1 MKKSPGL
8 ILTLLFITTLAFSQ
22 TLTQTIRGTV
32 LDADSRLPLIGATV
46 YLTPEIGT
54 VTDENGNFRL
64 EKVPVG
70 RADLALTYIGYE
82 NLQVP
87 NIVVNS
93 GKEVVLQ
100 LLMQESAVKM
110 AEVTVTATRNK
121 GEALNEMAMLSAR
134 SISPEETNRY
144 AGGFNDPSR
153 ILANFA
159 GITSTQDGSN
169 DIIVRGNSP
178 KYVQWRLEGE
188 QITNPNHFGDQSSVG
203 GSVSILNNNLLA
215 ASDFHT
221 GAFTAEFGD
230 VLSGVYDVRLR
241 NGNNEQVE
249 AVFGFGLLGTEL
261 TVEGPLGGGRPLTPK
276 GEPKKGSFELNS
288 SGRGGSDKLASVG
301 SPSGGRGKNGR
312 PSFLLNYRYS
322 TAGLLSQLGLL
333 GDFSG
338 VLKFQ
343 DATFKL
349 VFPTEKMGVFTL
361 YGMGGLSSFGFEDVT
376 PATWV
381 IPGDNAVE
389 AALRNDFDKK
399 SHLLNTGLKH
409 SINLGKKGLL
419 NSSLTYANERIQDDI
434 TEAGIV
440 KIYDENNE
448 FLRDSVISRRQ
459 QFEGDLRKPTYR
471 FSTTYNHKFNARH
484 KLQLGVKYTL
494 FAFDF
499 AQNQWPSEGSEPVS
513 LVDFDENVG
522 TLRNFASWKWR
533 ASERLSLVAGLHNM
547 NVLLNKKSTLEPR
560 LAVEWQAAPKSTFR
574 LGYGKHS
581 TMESI
586 HHYFTKLKQPD
597 GSFSEVNRDLGL
609 LKADHFVVGF
619 EQKIGK
625 NLRAKLEA
633 YYQRL
638 YDLPVENLDTSY
650 FATVVEGLDFRYVDL
665 VNEGKGR
672 NYGVEL
678 TLEKFFSQNYYFML
692 NASLYESKYTALDG
706 IERNTPFNGNYL
718 VNLLG
723 GKEFPNLG
731 RKKNQTLG
739 LNFKAFLAGG
749 HKIIP
754 LLRDAQ
760 GNLAVD
766 PKKGQVWDYS
776 KAFENSLE
784 DAYQIQVSASYKW
797 NKPRA
802 THELFLNLDNVTNH
816 KGRIMEFY
824 DENEPGR
831 VGYMTQFGFF
841 PNLMYRV
848 YF

>member
-1 MKKSPGL
+1 MKKSPGIIL
-8 ILTLLFITTLAFSQ
+8 ILLLFATIAFAQ
-22 TLTQTIRGTV
+22 TLTQTIRGSV
-32 LDADSRLPLIGATV
+32 LDSDSRLPLIGATV
-46 YLTPEIGT
+46 FLTPDIGT
-54 VTDENGNFRL
+54 VTDENGQFRFGN
-64 EKVPVG
+64 VPVG
-70 RADLALTYIGYE
+70 RVELTLTYVGYE

-93 GKEVVLQ
+93 GKEVVLY

-110 AEVTVTATRNK
+110 SEVTVTATRNK

-153 ILANFA
+153 ILSNFA

-221 GAFTAEFGD
+221 GAFTSEFGD

-249 AVFGFGLLGTEL
+249 CVFGFGLLGTEL
-261 TVEGPLGGGRPLTPK
+261 TVEGPLGI
-276 GEPKKGSFELNS
+276 GSRQS
-288 SGRGGSDKLASVG
+288 AVG
-301 SPSGGRGKNGR
+301 SRGAGK

-349 VFPTEKMGVFTL
+349 VFPTEKMGVFSL
-361 YGMGGLSSFGFEDVT
+361 YGMGGMSSFSFEDVT
-376 PATWV
+376 PAIWV

-389 AALRNDFDKK
+389 ATLRNDFDKK

-419 NSSLTYANERIQDDI
+419 NSSLTYSSEGIQDDI
-434 TEAGIV
+434 FESKLL

-448 FLRDSVISRRQ
+448 FVRDSVVSRRR

-471 FSTTYNHKFNARH
+471 LSTTYSHKFSARH
-484 KLQLGVKYTL
+484 KLQVGVKYTL
-494 FAFDF
+494 FDFDF
-499 AQNQWPSEGSEPVS
+499 AQNQWPSEGSEQLS
-513 LVDFDENVG
+513 LVDFDEEVG
-522 TLRNFASWKWR
+522 TLRNFVSWKWR
-533 ASERLSLVAGLHNM
+533 ASERLSVVVGLHNM
-547 NVLLNKKSTLEPR
+547 NVLLNSKSTLESR
-560 LAVEWQAAPKSTFR
+560 LAVEWKAAQSSILR

-581 TMESI
+581 TMEST
-586 HHYFTKLKQPD
+586 HHYFTKVKQAD
-597 GSFSEVNRDLGL
+597 GNYAEVNRDLGL
-609 LKADHFVVGF
+609 LKADHFVLGF

-625 NLRAKLEA
+625 NLRAKFEA
-633 YYQRL
+633 YYQHL
-638 YDLPVENLDTSY
+638 YDLPVEDLDTSY
-650 FATVVEGLDFRYVDL
+650 FATVVEGLDFRYVAL

-672 NYGVEL
+672 NYGIEL

-692 NASLYESKYTALDG
+692 NASLYKSKYTALDG

-739 LNFKAFLAGG
+739 LNFKAYLAGG
-749 HKIIP
+749 RKIIP
-754 LLRDAQ
+754 LLRDSD

-766 PKKGQVWDYS
+766 LEKGQVWDYS

-797 NKPRA
+797 NKPSA

-824 DENEPGR
+824 DENEPGK

>member
-1 MKKSPGL
+1 MKSSGL
-8 ILTLLFITTLAFSQ
+8 ILIQLFLTTLAFSQ
-22 TLTQTIRGTV
+22 TLTQTIRGNV
-32 LDADSRLPLIGATV
+32 LDVDSRLPLIGATI
-46 YLTPEIGT
+46 YLTPGPSPQREGSGT

-64 EKVPVG
+64 ENVPVG
-70 RADLALTYIGYE
+70 RADLAISYIGYE

-93 GKEVVLQ
+93 GKEVVLN

-153 ILANFA
+153 ILSNFA

-188 QITNPNHFGDQSSVG
+188 QITNPNHFGDQSAVG

-215 ASDFHT
+215 ASDFYT

-249 AVFGFGLLGTEL
+249 CVFGFGLLGTEL
-261 TVEGPLGGGRPLTPK
+261 TMEGPLGNGGRQTVN
-276 GEPKKGSFELNS
+276 G
-288 SGRGGSDKLASVG
+288 
-301 SPSGGRGKNGR
+301 GR

-376 PATWV
+376 PAIWV
-381 IPGDNAVE
+381 IPGDNAIE
-389 AALRNDFDKK
+389 ASLRNDFDKK
-399 SHLLNTGLKH
+399 SHLINTGLKH

-419 NSSLTYANERIQDDI
+419 NSSLTYSNERIQDDI

-471 FSTTYNHKFNARH
+471 MSTTYNHKFNARH

-499 AQNQWPSEGSEPVS
+499 AQNQWPSEGSERVS

-533 ASERLSLVAGLHNM
+533 ASERFSVVAGLHNM
-547 NVLLNKKSTLEPR
+547 NLLLNSKSTLEPR
-560 LAVEWQAAPKSTFR
+560 LALEWQAAPQSTLR

-586 HHYFTKLKQPD
+586 HHYFTKTKQPD
-597 GSFSEVNRDLGL
+597 GSYAEVNRDLGL
-609 LKADHFVVGF
+609 LKADHFVLGF

-638 YDLPVENLDTSY
+638 YDLPVDNLDTSY

-672 NYGVEL
+672 NYGIEL
-678 TLEKFFSQNYYFML
+678 TLEKFFSRNYYFMV

-706 IERNTPFNGNYL
+706 KERNTPFNGNYL

-723 GKEFPNLG
+723 GKEFPGLG

-739 LNFKAFLAGG
+739 LNFKAYLAGG
-749 HKIIP
+749 RKIIP

-766 PKKGQVWDYS
+766 PEKGQVWDYS

-802 THELFLNLDNVTNH
+802 THELFLNLDNLTNN

-824 DENEPGR
+824 DENEPGK

-848 YF
+848 YFLRRY

>member
-1 MKKSPGL
+1 MKKSSGL
-8 ILTLLFITTLAFSQ
+8 VFILLLFTTLSYAQ
-22 TLTQTIRGTV
+22 TLTQTIRGSV
-32 LDADSRLPLIGATV
+32 LDADSRLPLIGATI
-46 YLTPEIGT
+46 YLAPGPSPGGEGISGT

-64 EKVPVG
+64 ENVPVG
-70 RADLALTYIGYE
+70 RADLALSYVGYE

-93 GKEVVLQ
+93 GKEVVLN

-121 GEALNEMAMLSAR
+121 GDALNEMAMLSAR

-153 ILANFA
+153 ILSNFA

-178 KYVQWRLEGE
+178 KYVQWRFEGE
-188 QITNPNHFGDQSSVG
+188 QITNPNHFGDQSAVG

-249 AVFGFGLLGTEL
+249 SVFGFGLLGTEL
-261 TVEGPLGGGRPLTPK
+261 TVEGPLG
-276 GEPKKGSFELNS
+276 
-288 SGRGGSDKLASVG
+288 VG
-301 SPSGGRGKNGR
+301 SRQSAVGSRGVGR

-349 VFPTEKMGVFTL
+349 VFPTQKMGVFTL

-376 PATWV
+376 PALWV

-389 AALRNDFDKK
+389 ATLRNDFDKK

-419 NSSLTYANERIQDDI
+419 NSSLTYSNERIQDDI
-434 TEAGIV
+434 SEAGIV

-448 FLRDSVISRRQ
+448 HLRDSVISRRQ

-471 FSTTYNHKFNARH
+471 LSTTYNHKFNARH
-484 KLQLGVKYTL
+484 KLQVGVKYTL

-499 AQNQWPSEGSEPVS
+499 QQNQWPSEGSEQVS

-533 ASERLSLVAGLHNM
+533 ASERLSVVAGLHNM
-547 NVLLNKKSTLEPR
+547 NLLLNSQSTLEPR
-560 LAVEWQAAPKSTFR
+560 LAVEWQAAPQSTLR
-574 LGYGKHS
+574 LGYGMHS

-586 HHYFTKLKQPD
+586 HHYFTKVKQAD
-597 GSFSEVNRDLGL
+597 GSFAAVNRDLGM

-665 VNEGKGR
+665 VNKGKGR

-678 TLEKFFSQNYYFML
+678 TLEKFFSRNYYFML

-706 IERNTPFNGNYL
+706 KERNTPFNGNYL

-723 GKEFPNLG
+723 GKEFPGLG

-739 LNFKAFLAGG
+739 LNFKAYLAGG
-749 HKIIP
+749 RKIIP

-766 PKKGQVWDYS
+766 PAKGQVWDYS

-802 THELFLNLDNVTNH
+802 THELFLNLDNLTNN

-824 DENEPGR
+824 DENEPGK

>member
-1 MKKSPGL
+1 MKKSSGL
-8 ILTLLFITTLAFSQ
+8 VFIFLFFTTLSYTQ
-22 TLTQTIRGTV
+22 TLTQTIRGSV
-32 LDADSRLPLIGATV
+32 LDTDSRLPLIGATI
-46 YLTPEIGT
+46 YLTSPGGEASSGT

-64 EKVPVG
+64 ENVPVG
-70 RADLALTYIGYE
+70 RADLALSYVGYE

-93 GKEVVLQ
+93 GKEVVLN

-121 GEALNEMAMLSAR
+121 GEALNDMAMLSAR

-153 ILANFA
+153 ILSNFA

-178 KYVQWRLEGE
+178 KYVQWRFEGE
-188 QITNPNHFGDQSSVG
+188 QITNPNHFGDQSAVG

-249 AVFGFGLLGTEL
+249 GVFGFGLLGTEL
-261 TVEGPLGGGRPLTPK
+261 TVEGPLG
-276 GEPKKGSFELNS
+276 
-288 SGRGGSDKLASVG
+288 VG
-301 SPSGGRGKNGR
+301 SRQSAGLVPIPRDGSRGVGR

-376 PATWV
+376 PALWV

-389 AALRNDFDKK
+389 EALRNDFDKK

-419 NSSLTYANERIQDDI
+419 NSSLTYSNERIQDDI

-448 FLRDSVISRRQ
+448 HLRDSVISRRQ

-484 KLQLGVKYTL
+484 KLQVGVKYTL

-499 AQNQWPSEGSEPVS
+499 QQNQWPSEGSEPDN

-533 ASERLSLVAGLHNM
+533 ASERLSVVAGLHNM
-547 NVLLNKKSTLEPR
+547 NLLLNSQSTLEPR
-560 LAVEWQAAPKSTFR
+560 LAVEWQAAPKSTLR

-586 HHYFTKLKQPD
+586 HHYFTKVKQAD

-692 NASLYESKYTALDG
+692 NASVYESKYTALDG
-706 IERNTPFNGNYL
+706 KERNTPFNGQYL

-739 LNFKAFLAGG
+739 MNFKAFLAGG
-749 HKIIP
+749 RKIIP
-754 LLRDAQ
+754 LLRDGQ

-766 PKKGQVWDYS
+766 PAKGQVWDYS
-776 KAFENSLE
+776 KAFERSLE
-784 DAYQIQVSASYKW
+784 DAYQIQLSASYKW

-816 KGRIMEFY
+816 KGRIMEYY
-824 DENEPGR
+824 DENEPGK

>member
-1 MKKSPGL
+1 M
-8 ILTLLFITTLAFSQ
+8 FLATFSFTQ
-22 TLTQTIRGTV
+22 SLTQTIRGSV

-46 YLTPEIGT
+46 YMSPEIGT
-54 VTDENGNFRL
+54 VTDENGQFRFGN
-64 EKVPVG
+64 VPVG
-70 RADLALTYIGYE
+70 RVELTLTYVGYE

-93 GKEVVLQ
+93 GKEVVLN

-153 ILANFA
+153 ILSNFA

-249 AVFGFGLLGTEL
+249 CVFGFGLLGTEL
-261 TVEGPLGGGRPLTPK
+261 TVEGPLGVGNRQLG
-276 GEPKKGSFELNS
+276 
-288 SGRGGSDKLASVG
+288 VG
-301 SPSGGRGKNGR
+301 SRGAGR

-361 YGMGGLSSFGFEDVT
+361 YGMGGLSSFSFEDVT
-376 PATWV
+376 PAIWV

-389 AALRNDFDKK
+389 ATLRNDFDKK

-419 NSSLTYANERIQDDI
+419 NSSLTYSNEGIQDDI
-434 TEAGIV
+434 FESKLL

-448 FLRDSVISRRQ
+448 FVRDSVVSRRK

-471 FSTTYNHKFNARH
+471 LSTTYNQKFNARH

-494 FAFDF
+494 FDFDF
-499 AQNQWPSEGSEPVS
+499 EQNQWPSEGGEQVS

-533 ASERLSLVAGLHNM
+533 VSERLSVVAGLHNM
-547 NVLLNKKSTLEPR
+547 NVLLNSKSTLEPR
-560 LAVEWQAAPKSTFR
+560 LAVEWKAAPQSTLR

-581 TMESI
+581 TTESI
-586 HHYFTKLKQPD
+586 HHYFTKVKQAD
-597 GSFSEVNRDLGL
+597 GSFAEVNRDMGL
-609 LKADHFVVGF
+609 LNADHFVLGF

-672 NYGVEL
+672 NYGIEL

-723 GKEFPNLG
+723 GKEFPGLG

-739 LNFKAFLAGG
+739 LNFKAYLAGG
-749 HKIIP
+749 RKIIP
-754 LLRDAQ
+754 LLRDAN

-766 PKKGQVWDYS
+766 PEKGQVWDYS

-797 NKPRA
+797 NKPHA

-824 DENEPGR
+824 DENEPNK